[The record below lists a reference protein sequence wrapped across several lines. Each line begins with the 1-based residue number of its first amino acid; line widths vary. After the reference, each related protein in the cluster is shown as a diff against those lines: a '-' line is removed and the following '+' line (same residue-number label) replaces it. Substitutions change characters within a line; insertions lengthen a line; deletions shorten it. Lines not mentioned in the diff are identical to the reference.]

1 MTLKLVDGKV
11 LISTMFVPELKEHT
25 FVNLVLETNTEHLK
39 PVIYIDDIRF
49 ETSVINLKED
59 IKSKE
64 IVIKVELLDHQNK
77 IIHIYQ
83 SKVAYNVYQ
92 ILGDKP
98 IRPDIEQYLYS
109 LEEEIRYLK
118 NEIVLLMLKHKEE
131 MTALVEKFELVIE
144 ELKLEIKTL
153 EEKGEII

>member
-1 MTLKLVDGKV
+1 MTLKLVDEKV
-11 LISTMFVPELKEHT
+11 IISTMFVPELKEHT
-25 FVNLVLETNTEHLK
+25 FVNLILETNTEHLK
-39 PVIYIDDIRF
+39 PVIYINDIRF

-77 IIHIYQ
+77 IIHVYQ

-98 IRPDIEQYLYS
+98 IRPDIEQYLYA
-109 LEEEIRYLK
+109 LEDEIRKLK
-118 NEIVLLMLKHKEE
+118 NEIIVINFKHKEE
-131 MTALVEKFELVIE
+131 TKTLIEKFEL
-144 ELKLEIKTL
+144 EIKLL
-153 EEKGEII
+153 EEKGEIV